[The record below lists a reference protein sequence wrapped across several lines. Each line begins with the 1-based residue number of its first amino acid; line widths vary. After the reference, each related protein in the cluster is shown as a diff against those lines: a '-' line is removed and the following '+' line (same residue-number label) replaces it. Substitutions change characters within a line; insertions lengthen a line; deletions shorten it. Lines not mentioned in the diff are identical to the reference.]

1 MGDTDAQ
8 FISSVLRIVGALLLV
23 VLVLETWLNRRQ
35 R

>member
-8 FISSVLRIVGALLLV
+8 FVLSAAFYAGVLLLV